1 MGDGQEILLLC
12 WTIDNSASLL
22 KLPTGDI
29 VLEHSVGKTVTH
41 LVRKETKGESSE
53 PVF

>member
-12 WTIDNSASLL
+12 WTIDSPALLL

-29 VLEHSVGKTVTH
+29 VLEHSGGTH
-41 LVRKETKGESSE
+41 LVRREKKEESSE
-53 PVF
+53 PAF